1 MNTDYTKVKS
11 LGRTN
16 LNRWEEGIEHHP
28 LSERLVRFIKDHDFY
43 DYNDYFCWKV
53 GGDGDNGETLM
64 YQMDPFFEVNNP
76 IITLKN
82 PEYKIKLVKQRS
94 SKDCGIACAAMVANV
109 HYLTVLR
116 RLRVIYPEL
125 LIKDLLTSALSQ
137 RMLDNLLKALNM
149 VPIRDKSEIYGELLP
164 NSLYIMAIPPRS
176 GSLGHFIVIDTRST
190 PYEIFDPNTS
200 KKKKMLTA
208 ENPPLSWAGLV
219 KIKVKV
225 NE

>member
-1 MNTDYTKVKS
+1 
-11 LGRTN
+11 
-16 LNRWEEGIEHHP
+16 
-28 LSERLVRFIKDHDFY
+28 
-43 DYNDYFCWKV
+43 
-53 GGDGDNGETLM
+53 
-64 YQMDPFFEVNNP
+64 
-76 IITLKN
+76 
-82 PEYKIKLVKQRS
+82 
-94 SKDCGIACAAMVANV
+94 
-109 HYLTVLR
+109 
-116 RLRVIYPEL
+116 
-125 LIKDLLTSALSQ
+125 
-137 RMLDNLLKALNM
+137 M